1 MGQPV
6 TAKPQ
11 PVRITVEIDKEGNF
25 IYRPALLRASREDSI
40 SWRCDQG
47 DFTVSF
53 PGRTPFEKV
62 NIHGF
67 QGEDTNPE
75 PFQDHVE
82 LGVYHY
88 HVAVAVQTQNAKG
101 LKATRIHVDSG
112 CPGIEVAR

>member
-1 MGQPV
+1 MGHPA
-6 TAKPQ
+6 TARPQ
-11 PVRITVEIDKEGNF
+11 AVRIGVEIDERGNF
-25 IYRPALLRASREDSI
+25 IYRPALLHASPQDSI

-67 QGEDTNPE
+67 KGEDTEPE
-75 PFQDHVE
+75 PFQDDVE
-82 LGVYHY
+82 PGVYHY

-101 LKATRIHVDSG
+101 LQATRIHVDSG
-112 CPGIEVAR
+112 CPGIEVAK